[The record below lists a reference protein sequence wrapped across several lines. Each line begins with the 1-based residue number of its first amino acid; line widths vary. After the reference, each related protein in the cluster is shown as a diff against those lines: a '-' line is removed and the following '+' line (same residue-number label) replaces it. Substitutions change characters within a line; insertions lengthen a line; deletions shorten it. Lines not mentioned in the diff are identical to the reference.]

1 MNANFNLLNEN
12 RKAHRKN
19 ICVSSKAQWLSQKK
33 KKKTLTATTT
43 ITGRREENSNIRIH
57 MVLKQSNKS
66 LCSINNKTFLENQ
79 NLCKLYYL
87 HS

>member
-1 MNANFNLLNEN
+1 MAIP
-12 RKAHRKN
+12 KK
-19 ICVSSKAQWLSQKK
+19 KKK